1 MISIS
6 TPWIYRNAALL
17 GLCQF
22 LLMASASVG
31 ISYNGLVGQQLAHS
45 TALATLPFLSMT
57 ATTALLTLYL
67 PAVLARLGYQRLFLA
82 GAALGILGSLL
93 AALAVWLGVFWLF
106 CAAGLLL
113 GAFQASAL
121 YYRFAA
127 AESVAAPHK
136 STAIAWVLNG
146 GILAALLGP
155 ILAGHSLHWFAVDY
169 LGSYLAVALLVVLA
183 LPIVLCV
190 RLPARQPM
198 PSAELPSVAQ
208 VLAYPQARVAIIF
221 CAGSY
226 AMMMLVMLA
235 SPLAMSH
242 CGFAAGDAASV
253 IQWHL
258 LGMFAPS
265 LLTGKLIARY
275 GALAVAVAGAAILIL
290 GCIVALLGLALAHFH
305 WALMLVGVGWNL
317 MYMGGST
324 LVTQVPEA
332 NLRARLQSLNEFV
345 TFAVMTL
352 TAGAAGV
359 LYQELGWAPLL
370 QFTIVVVVIFSLW
383 ACLTPR
389 QFPRA
394 T

>member
-1 MISIS
+1 MTLIS
-6 TPWIYRNAALL
+6 TFWIYRNAVLL

-22 LLMASASVG
+22 LLMASAAVG
-31 ISYNGLVGQQLAHS
+31 ISYNGLVGQQLAQS
-45 TALATLPFLSMT
+45 TALATFPFLSMT

-67 PAVLARLGYQRLFLA
+67 PAILSRLGYQRLFLM
-82 GAALGILGSLL
+82 GAILGVLGSLL
-93 AALAVWLGVFWLF
+93 AALAVWQGSFVLF
-106 CAAGLLL
+106 CTAGLLL
-113 GAFQASAL
+113 GSFQASAL

-127 AESVAAPHK
+127 ADSVAPPHK

-155 ILAGHSLHWFAVDY
+155 IMASHSLHWFAVDY
-169 LGSYLAVALLVVLA
+169 LGSYLAVALLVLLA
-183 LPIVLCV
+183 LPVLAWV
-190 RLPARQPM
+190 GLPARQQI
-198 PSAELPSVAQ
+198 AGGDLPSLAQ
-208 VLAYPQARVAIIF
+208 VFAYPYARAAIIF

-242 CGFAAGDAASV
+242 CGFEARDAASV

-275 GALAVAVAGAAILIL
+275 GALVVAFVGAAILIL
-290 GCIVALLGLALAHFH
+290 GCIVALLGLALTHFH

-324 LVTQVPEA
+324 LVTQVPEVS
-332 NLRARLQSLNEFV
+332 LRARLQSINEFV

-352 TAGAAGV
+352 TAGTAGV
-359 LYQELGWAPLL
+359 LYQELGWALLL
-370 QFTIVVVVIFSLW
+370 QFTILVVVIFSLW
-383 ACLTPR
+383 AWLTPR
-389 QFPRA
+389 HFSRVS
-394 T
+394 

>member
-1 MISIS
+1 MTLI
-6 TPWIYRNAALL
+6 PAAWIYRNAALL

-22 LLMASASVG
+22 LLMASAAVG
-31 ISYNGLVGQQLAHS
+31 ISYNGLVGQQLAQS
-45 TALATLPFLSMT
+45 TALATFPFLSMT

-67 PAVLARLGYQRLFLA
+67 PAALACLGYQRLFLV
-82 GAALGILGSLL
+82 GAALGVLGSLL
-93 AALAVWLGVFWLF
+93 AALAVWLGSFWLF

-127 AESVAAPHK
+127 ADSVALPHK

-155 ILAGHSLHWFAVDY
+155 ILASYSLHWFAVDY
-169 LGSYLAVALLVVLA
+169 LGSYLAVALLVLLA
-183 LPIVLCV
+183 LPILLRV
-190 RLPARQPM
+190 RLPARQAM
-198 PSAELPSVAQ
+198 PEGDLPSLAQ
-208 VLAYPQARVAIIF
+208 VLAYPRAKAAIIF

-242 CGFAAGDAASV
+242 CGFAARDAASV

-265 LLTGKLIARY
+265 LLTGKLIARH
-275 GALAVAVAGAAILIL
+275 GALVVAFVGAAILIL
-290 GCIVALLGLALAHFH
+290 GCAVALLGFALTHFH

-317 MYMGGST
+317 MYMGGTS
-324 LVTQVPEA
+324 LVVQVPDV

-345 TFAVMTL
+345 TFGVMTV
-352 TAGAAGV
+352 TAGAAGM
-359 LYQELGWAPLL
+359 LYQVLGWAPLL
-370 QFTIVVVVIFSLW
+370 QFTILVVVIFSLW
-383 ACLTPR
+383 ACVSARYFSRVT
-389 QFPRA
+389 
-394 T
+394 